1 MKIPNKKDFLR
12 VFPFFKGAPDP
23 LVTEILAYGRPHV
36 FQREQAIFHE
46 NDACT
51 AVGFFFSGEVR
62 IYKSGPAGR
71 EITLYTVGR
80 GDACILNAS
89 CILSNSNYPA
99 NATAMEVSGA
109 LLVPASHF
117 RRLVNQYAEMRA
129 FVFSNLGER
138 LFAVIELV
146 EAVLFRKLD
155 GRLLD
160 YLREKARGG
169 ALRTSHREIAN
180 DLGTSREVVSRLL
193 KELERSGAVVT
204 GRNRIRLLP

>member
-1 MKIPNKKDFLR
+1 
-12 VFPFFKGAPDP
+12 
-23 LVTEILAYGRPHV
+23 
-36 FQREQAIFHE
+36 
-46 NDACT
+46 
-51 AVGFFFSGEVR
+51 
-62 IYKSGPAGR
+62 
-71 EITLYTVGR
+71 
-80 GDACILNAS
+80 
-89 CILSNSNYPA
+89 
-99 NATAMEVSGA
+99 
-109 LLVPASHF
+109 
-117 RRLVNQYAEMRA
+117 VNQYAEMRA

-160 YLREKARGG
+160 YLREKAHSGV
-169 ALRTSHREIAN
+169 LRSSHREIAN

>member
-1 MKIPNKKDFLR
+1 MKMPNKKDFLR
-12 VFPFFKGAPDP
+12 VFPVFKGVPDS
-23 LVTEILAYGRPHV
+23 LVTEILAYGRPHM
-36 FQREQAIFHE
+36 FQREQTIFHE
-46 NDACT
+46 NDVCT

-62 IYKSGPAGR
+62 IYKAGPAGR
-71 EITLYTVGR
+71 EITLYTVRR
-80 GDACILNAS
+80 GDACILNAA

-99 NATAMEVSGA
+99 NATATEASGA

-160 YLREKARGG
+160 YLREKAHSG
-169 ALRTSHREIAN
+169 ALRSSHREIAN

>member
-1 MKIPNKKDFLR
+1 M
-12 VFPFFKGAPDP
+12 
-23 LVTEILAYGRPHV
+23 
-36 FQREQAIFHE
+36 
-46 NDACT
+46 
-51 AVGFFFSGEVR
+51 
-62 IYKSGPAGR
+62 
-71 EITLYTVGR
+71 
-80 GDACILNAS
+80 
-89 CILSNSNYPA
+89 
-99 NATAMEVSGA
+99 
-109 LLVPASHF
+109 
-117 RRLVNQYAEMRA
+117 NQYAEMRA

-160 YLREKARGG
+160 YLREKARSG
-169 ALRTSHREIAN
+169 ALRSSHREIAN